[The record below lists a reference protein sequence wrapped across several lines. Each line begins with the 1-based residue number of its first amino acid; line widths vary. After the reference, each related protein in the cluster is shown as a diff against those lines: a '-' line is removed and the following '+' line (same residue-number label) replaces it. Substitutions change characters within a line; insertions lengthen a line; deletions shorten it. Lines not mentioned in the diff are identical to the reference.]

1 LTTTETTRA
10 AERLR
15 FWAETP
21 DTWVSDERYIVDAM
35 KASADLIDELEALL
49 ECAAV
54 WLDDES
60 ELYGR
65 IRAVLAKLNGETPR

>member
-10 AERLR
+10 AARLR
-15 FWAETP
+15 EIAKYLPLCDGDRRISEI
-21 DTWVSDERYIVDAM
+21 EE
-35 KASADLIDELEALL
+35 SADLIDELEALL